1 MIGNLQA
8 LRLSM
13 FSKPNKWWAINTGG
27 AALALQDYRDS
38 QADLTEIRTL
48 VSHGIIQYNFLSWFT
63 KVKLKHEEK

>member
-1 MIGNLQA
+1 MIYNLQA

-27 AALALQDYRDS
+27 AVLALQDYRDS

-48 VSHGIIQYNFLSWFT
+48 VSL
-63 KVKLKHEEK
+63 